1 MSIDNPDNGSMVPTA
16 TPTTG
21 IDEFAT
27 RHDNTKDSPP
37 PVDVTSVARP
47 GPGKD
52 QG

>member
-1 MSIDNPDNGSMVPTA
+1 MSIENPDNGSTVPTS

-21 IDEFAT
+21 IDEFAMK
-27 RHDNTKDSPP
+27 HDNTRNDDP
-37 PVDVTSVARP
+37 PVDVSNVPRP

>member
-1 MSIDNPDNGSMVPTA
+1 MATDNPMTGTEVPTA

-21 IDEFAT
+21 IDEFAII
-27 RHDNTKDSPP
+27 HDNTRNEDP
-37 PVDVTSVARP
+37 PVDVSSVPRP

>member
-1 MSIDNPDNGSMVPTA
+1 MSIETPDNGTAVPTS

-21 IDEFAT
+21 IDEFAMK
-27 RHDNTKDSPP
+27 HDNTRNPEPP
-37 PVDVTSVARP
+37 LDPVANA